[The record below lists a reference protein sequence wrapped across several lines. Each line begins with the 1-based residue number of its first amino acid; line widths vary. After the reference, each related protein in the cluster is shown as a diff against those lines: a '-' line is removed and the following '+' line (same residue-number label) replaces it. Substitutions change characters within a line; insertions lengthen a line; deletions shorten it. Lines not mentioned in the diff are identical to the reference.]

1 MRVCAFNHCNIVP
14 PRSGGLIRIYELLT
28 RIFRIG
34 HEVKLYAYGVG
45 HECFEVDGIQI
56 HLVPKVLQRL
66 TRFGRLLYGGVEG
79 EVALDVALAS
89 FPRMAREASRDIA
102 SSDIVQVEHLW
113 CSLPPLIHARKKGKP
128 AIFDDHNVET
138 ILVERYRRRL
148 WKARQKGLWLPW
160 LWYIASI
167 ERIACRLA
175 DIVLVTSE
183 TDRILLHKRIG
194 VPTKKIEVVPN
205 GVNTDVYKPSVDDG
219 RWIRRMY
226 GIGEGDPV
234 LLFLGRCDYPPNR
247 FAAEWIVRELAPK
260 VMEKR
265 PDAKVLI
272 VGRNPPAN
280 LTSDR
285 RILFTG
291 EVDNVIP
298 YINAADICLAPITV
312 GSGTRIK
319 VLSYMACGKPV
330 VSTPEGIE
338 GMEVRDGEEI
348 LVRALSHF
356 AEGIFT
362 ILDQP
367 SKMSEL
373 GLLGRKLV
381 HAKYDWRI
389 SAEKLNEIYQRF

>member
-1 MRVCAFNHCNIVP
+1 
-14 PRSGGLIRIYELLT
+14 
-28 RIFRIG
+28 
-34 HEVKLYAYGVG
+34 
-45 HECFEVDGIQI
+45 
-56 HLVPKVLQRL
+56 
-66 TRFGRLLYGGVEG
+66 
-79 EVALDVALAS
+79 
-89 FPRMAREASRDIA
+89 
-102 SSDIVQVEHLW
+102 
-113 CSLPPLIHARKKGKP
+113 
-128 AIFDDHNVET
+128 
-138 ILVERYRRRL
+138 
-148 WKARQKGLWLPW
+148 
-160 LWYIASI
+160 
-167 ERIACRLA
+167 
-175 DIVLVTSE
+175 
-183 TDRILLHKRIG
+183 
-194 VPTKKIEVVPN
+194 
-205 GVNTDVYKPSVDDG
+205 VNTDVYKPSVDDG
-219 RWIRRMY
+219 RRIRRMY

-247 FAAEWIVRELAPK
+247 FAAEWIVRELAPR

-265 PDAKVLI
+265 PDVRILI
-272 VGRNPPAN
+272 AGRDPPAN

-285 RILFTG
+285 RIVFTG

-381 HAKYDWRI
+381 QAKYDWRI